1 VTGAEIDEP
10 RAVITLG
17 QTMQTIV
24 VIDDDESLRDTMVL
38 EQEDSAVCTDGRQDT
53 APSSI
58 GQT

>member
-1 VTGAEIDEP
+1 
-10 RAVITLG
+10 
-17 QTMQTIV
+17 MQTIV